1 MASRT
6 CRSSHTSMVPLRS
19 LSNARNASRQPALRC
34 VSRSLA
40 LMLTRRVG
48 GVPSSRDGRGLSL
61 GAEQAGPVWHM
72 AAPFLTRDGGGELKT
87 LEPCHRSRPGTAPSH
102 RRRSP
107 FASDAAAGPMGSAA
121 RLRASSR
128 GARTLAFS
136 ASGIACGPQTLPGG
150 PESIRENSPS
160 TSLRLVRDNSSQ
172 DKSVSRAARG
182 RLALARTTRSC
193 SDPAAGAHGKRAHK
207 QRPHSLCTHCT
218 SPSAVRRASDADAKE
233 ASEPC

>member
-1 MASRT
+1 MCVTSRRVT
-6 CRSSHTSMVPLRS
+6 LRVCLARERTSGATRRRRAAVGTLYHPGR
-19 LSNARNASRQPALRC
+19 
-34 VSRSLA
+34 VSLA
-40 LMLTRRVG
+40 RCGTGWAWPAYGCPILN
-48 GVPSSRDGRGLSL
+48 
-61 GAEQAGPVWHM
+61 
-72 AAPFLTRDGGGELKT
+72 TRDGGGELKT

-233 ASEPC
+233 ASEPCLPPGSLPPSRARI

>member
-1 MASRT
+1 MCDVSARYASCVARSRENFWRDASSA
-6 CRSSHTSMVPLRS
+6 CRPV
-19 LSNARNASRQPALRC
+19 
-34 VSRSLA
+34 SLA
-40 LMLTRRVG
+40 TAVRALSVG
-48 GVPSSRDGRGLSL
+48 GAG
-61 GAEQAGPVWHM
+61 QAVACLAYGCPI
-72 AAPFLTRDGGGELKT
+72 LNTRDGGGELKT

-233 ASEPC
+233 ASEPCSPPGSLPPSRARI